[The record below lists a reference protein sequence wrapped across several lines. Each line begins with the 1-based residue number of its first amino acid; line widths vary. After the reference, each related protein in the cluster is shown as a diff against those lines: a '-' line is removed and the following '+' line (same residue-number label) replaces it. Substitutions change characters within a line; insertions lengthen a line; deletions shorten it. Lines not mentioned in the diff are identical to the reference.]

1 MLKYLCKRASCTR
14 LMSFKLADKSLM
26 SLSQVLNVIPK
37 PLLLCT
43 FDALPR
49 PRVFREVV
57 DAQKFV
63 VAQEKARKIKSYI
76 RARLVKICGEIY
88 LSKPFSFGV
97 KSGE

>member
-63 VAQEKARKIKSYI
+63 VAQEKARKIKKGKRKAPVERTQTPDIVQSE
-76 RARLVKICGEIY
+76 AVAEE
-88 LSKPFSFGV
+88 S
-97 KSGE
+97 E